1 MEPRTD
7 LWLENLRD
15 ERDGAALYEG
25 LARIERDPRR
35 KESFRQL
42 ALGERRHAEIW
53 ARKLRDAGIEVP
65 AVQPSR
71 RTRLLLWMA
80 RRLGTSAIL
89 PMVIKTETTDA
100 DKYAR
105 QGGRTAAA
113 LAAEEKDHRAR
124 LTQMTEP
131 GPPAGP
137 RRVIATRENW
147 HRSGRGGAV
156 RAAIFGMND
165 GIVSNLSLVLGVAGA
180 GVGER
185 GLVLTGIA
193 GLLAG
198 ASSMAVGEYTSVAS
212 QRDLLARQIELE
224 RREIAEAPD
233 EERAE
238 LALILEQKGLSTEQ
252 ATRAAAEIMK
262 NSEHALDTLV
272 REELGLD
279 PDDLGAPATA
289 AISSF
294 LMFAIGALVPL
305 VPFLFLAGLPAV
317 ATSAA
322 SAVLVLAVVGA
333 FIGVLAGTSPWR
345 SGARMVLLALIA
357 AAVTFGLGRLLGS
370 VVS

>member
-1 MEPRTD
+1 MAPRTD

-35 KESFRQL
+35 KESFLKL
-42 ALGERRHAEIW
+42 ALGEQRHAEIW
-53 ARKLRDAGIEVP
+53 AKKLRAAGVEVP
-65 AVQPSR
+65 DVKPSR
-71 RTRLLLWMA
+71 RTRLLIWMA
-80 RRLGTSAIL
+80 RRLGTNAVL
-89 PMVIKTETTDA
+89 PMVIETEKTDA

-113 LAAEEKDHRAR
+113 LAAEEKDHREQ

-131 GPPAGP
+131 GAPIGP
-137 RRVIATRENW
+137 QRVIATRENW

-185 GLVLTGIA
+185 GLILTGIA

-238 LALILEQKGLSTEQ
+238 LALILEQKGLSTEH
-252 ATRAAAEIMK
+252 ANNAAAEIMR
-262 NSEHALDTLV
+262 SPEQALDTLV
-272 REELGLD
+272 RLELGLD
-279 PDDLGAPATA
+279 PDDLGAPAAA

-294 LMFAIGALVPL
+294 LMFAIGAVVPL
-305 VPFLFLAGLPAV
+305 IPFFFLAGIPGVLA
-317 ATSAA
+317 SAA
-322 SAVLVLAVVGA
+322 SAVLVLAVVGG

-345 SGARMVLLALIA
+345 SGGRMVLLAIAA
-357 AAVTFGLGRLLGS
+357 AAVTFGLGRVFGS

>member
-1 MEPRTD
+1 MAPRTD
-7 LWLENLRD
+7 VWLENLRD

-42 ALGERRHAEIW
+42 ALGERRHADIW
-53 ARKLRDAGIEVP
+53 ARKLREAGVEVP
-65 AVQPSR
+65 EVKPSR
-71 RTRLLLWMA
+71 RTRLLIWMA
-80 RRLGTSAIL
+80 RRLGTNAVL
-89 PMVIKTETTDA
+89 PMVIETETTDA
-100 DKYAR
+100 DKYTR

-113 LAAEEKDHRAR
+113 LAAEEKDHRER
-124 LTQMTEP
+124 LAQMGAPVEP
-131 GPPAGP
+131 RG
-137 RRVIATRENW
+137 VIAKRESW
-147 HRSGRGGAV
+147 HRAGRGGAV

-180 GVGER
+180 GIGER

-238 LALILEQKGLSTEQ
+238 LALILEQKGLSTEH
-252 ATRAAAEIMK
+252 AIGAAAEIMK
-262 NSEHALDTLV
+262 SPEQALDTLV
-272 REELGLD
+272 RLELGLD
-279 PDDLGAPATA
+279 PEDLGAPATA
-289 AISSF
+289 AVSSF

-305 VPFLFLAGLPAV
+305 IPFFFLAGFPAV
-317 ATSAA
+317 FASAG

-333 FIGVLAGTSPWR
+333 FIGFLAGTSPFR
-345 SGARMVLLALIA
+345 AGARMVLLALVA
-357 AAVTFGLGRLLGS
+357 AGVTFGLGRVFGA